1 MNIATQSKQLVFGCL
16 VATLLARTVC
26 VGAVI
31 FSQGHVH
38 PEVHRN
44 VNELEVAV
52 HDHDNDEEYEA
63 DEVLFFVTDA
73 HKTTVPSNPLF
84 SFLGSPGSPVWITP
98 QTQQSG
104 KLFMGLGAS
113 ELNASDWLSPIT
125 IELVGFSG
133 PGNFFLYQTDSFGNP
148 TLHMRTDDG
157 VSPSDAVSIPAG
169 SHDHWNFAFTQP
181 GQYLITLQASGTNS
195 SSVFMQSE
203 LATFDFQ
210 VSNLVPEPSTA
221 LLLAVGGT
229 LIWRLRR
236 VARTARSTI
245 GWSSPRESTR

>member
-133 PGNFFLYQTDSFGNP
+133 PGNFSSTKRTASATPRSICAPMMGCHRRTRFRFLRGAMIIG
-148 TLHMRTDDG
+148 TLR
-157 VSPSDAVSIPAG
+157 SPSRG
-169 SHDHWNFAFTQP
+169 NT
-181 GQYLITLQASGTNS
+181 
-195 SSVFMQSE
+195 
-203 LATFDFQ
+203 
-210 VSNLVPEPSTA
+210 
-221 LLLAVGGT
+221 
-229 LIWRLRR
+229 
-236 VARTARSTI
+236 
-245 GWSSPRESTR
+245 